1 MASRFSA
8 ASLFAQIPTARFEPS
23 VCHCVRCKKKLKILK
38 THTKTAATLEIGVV
52 RIHETIKHCDNC
64 FEIYRSDEPRKL
76 VPHGCRSGFN
86 VLVDVGLALFVE
98 CKNEKQIQAE
108 LKSCNIPISLRQVG
122 YLAKKFIV
130 YLALAHKESR
140 GKIKDLLSL
149 RGGYILHLDGTCE
162 GDSPHLMSALDEIAQ
177 IVLDNIKIPSEK
189 ADKIIPF
196 LRRIKQSYGIPVALV
211 HDMGAGI
218 LSAVKEVFPGV
229 ADYVCHYHFL
239 RDIGNDLF
247 GIEYARIRSELRKYS
262 IRTSVRKI
270 VKALE
275 ESIATQPELAK
286 SLDCYLKAEAK
297 TADVLPGVLAY
308 ILSNWIMD
316 ANSELNGYGFP
327 FDRSHLIFYKRLK
340 TAKSIVESLSAKKKK
355 DRYIIKLNR
364 VLGRA
369 INDGNLKTIVSRMEE
384 KTQIFDQLRDAMRI
398 AVSDGKKGL
407 NDDGENVDIKT
418 IQKAVTIFRNLNK
431 IKAAVKKNVDYK
443 KMVKQI
449 DKYWEKLFADPIMVT
464 TANGEKIL
472 VQPQRTNNILER
484 FFRDVKRMYR
494 SKSGTQSLNKVIKA
508 MLADT
513 PLVKNLS
520 NPQYVK
526 IILNGHNTLE
536 DRFAEIDEKL
546 VRQEMKKSEGNQGI
560 SARMKKVLRKPNF
573 PSLLAKMPKAAAPL

>member
-1 MASRFSA
+1 M
-8 ASLFAQIPTARFEPS
+8 
-23 VCHCVRCKKKLKILK
+23 
-38 THTKTAATLEIGVV
+38 EIGRV
-52 RIHETIKHCDNC
+52 RFHETIKHCDSC
-64 FEIYRSDEPRKL
+64 HEIYRSTEPRKL
-76 VPHGCRSGFN
+76 VARGCRCGFN
-86 VLVDVGLALFVE
+86 VLVAVGMALFVE
-98 CKNEKQIQAE
+98 SKNEKQIQAE
-108 LKSCNIPISLRQVG
+108 LKNLNIPISIRQVG

-140 GKIKDLLSL
+140 SKIKDLLSL

-162 GDSPHLMSALDEIAQ
+162 GDSPHLMSALDEIAK
-177 IVLDNIKIPSEK
+177 IVLDNIKIPTEK

-196 LRRIKQSYGIPVALV
+196 LRRIKDCYGIPLALV

-218 LSAVKEVFPGV
+218 VSAVKKVFPGV

-239 RDIGNDLF
+239 RDIGNDLM

-262 IRTSVRKI
+262 IRPSLGKI

-275 ESIATQPELAK
+275 ENIETQPELVK
-286 SLDCYLKAEAK
+286 SLDFYLKEEGK
-297 TADVLPGVLAY
+297 TANVLPGVLAY
-308 ILSNWIMD
+308 ILSDWILD

-340 TAKSIVESLSAKKKK
+340 TARSIVADLSPKKKK

-369 INDGNLKTIVSRMEE
+369 VRDNNLKTIVSRMEE
-384 KTQIFDQLRDAMRI
+384 KAQIFDDLRDAMRI
-398 AVSDGKKGL
+398 AVSGGKKGL
-407 NDDGENVDIKT
+407 NDDGEDGDIKT
-418 IQKAVTIFRNLNK
+418 IKEAVTIFRNSDK
-431 IKAAVKKNVDYK
+431 IKAAVEKNADYK

-449 DKYWEKLFADPIMVT
+449 DKYWKKLFADPIMIT

-472 VQPQRTNNILER
+472 IQPQRTNNILER

-494 SKSGTQSLNKVIKA
+494 SKAGTQSLNKVIKA

-520 NPQYVK
+520 NPEYVK

-536 DRFAEIDEKL
+536 ERFAEIDENL
-546 VRQEMKKSEGNQGI
+546 VRQEMYKSESQQGI
-560 SARMKKVLRKPNF
+560 SARMKKVLRKPNL
-573 PSLLAKMPKAAAPL
+573 PSLLSRIPKAVATV

>member
-1 MASRFSA
+1 
-8 ASLFAQIPTARFEPS
+8 
-23 VCHCVRCKKKLKILK
+23 LK
-38 THTKTAATLEIGVV
+38 THTKTAATLEIGRV
-52 RIHETIKHCDNC
+52 RIHEKIKHCDSC
-64 FEIYRSDEPRKL
+64 HEIYRSAEPRKL
-76 VPHGCRSGFN
+76 VARGCRCGFN

-108 LKSCNIPISLRQVG
+108 LKSCNVPISIRQVG

-130 YLALAHKESR
+130 YLAVAHKESR
-140 GKIKDLLSL
+140 SKIKDLLSL

-196 LRRIKQSYGIPVALV
+196 LRRIKQSYGIPLALV

-218 LSAVKEVFPGV
+218 VSAVKEVFPGV

-239 RDIGNDLF
+239 RDIGNDLM

-262 IRTSVRKI
+262 IRPSLGKI

-275 ESIATQPELAK
+275 QIIETQPELANN
-286 SLDCYLKAEAK
+286 LDCYLEEEGK
-297 TADVLPGVLAY
+297 TADVLPRVLAY
-308 ILSNWIMD
+308 VLSNWILD

-340 TAKSIVESLSAKKKK
+340 TARSIVENLSAKKKK

-369 INDGNLKTIVSRMEE
+369 VRDNNLKTIVSRMEE
-384 KTQIFDQLRDAMRI
+384 KAQIFDDLRDAMRI
-398 AVSDGKKGL
+398 AVSGGKKGL
-407 NDDGENVDIKT
+407 NDDGEDVDIKT
-418 IQKAVTIFRNLNK
+418 IKEAVTIFRNSDK
-431 IKAAVKKNVDYK
+431 IKAAVEKNVDYK

-449 DKYWEKLFADPIMVT
+449 DKYWQKLFADPIMVT
-464 TANGEKIL
+464 TSNGEKIL

-484 FFRDVKRMYR
+484 FFRDLKRMYR
-494 SKSGTQSLNKVIKA
+494 SKAGTQSLNKVIKA

-520 NPQYVK
+520 NPEYVK
-526 IILNGHNTLE
+526 VILNGHNTLE
-536 DRFAEIDEKL
+536 ERFAEIDEKL
-546 VRQEMKKSEGNQGI
+546 VRQEMKKSEDQQGL
-560 SARMKKVLRKPNF
+560 SARMKKVLRKSNW
-573 PSLLAKMPKAAAPL
+573 PSLLARMPKAAATL

>member
-1 MASRFSA
+1 M
-8 ASLFAQIPTARFEPS
+8 
-23 VCHCVRCKKKLKILK
+23 
-38 THTKTAATLEIGVV
+38 
-52 RIHETIKHCDNC
+52 
-64 FEIYRSDEPRKL
+64 
-76 VPHGCRSGFN
+76 
-86 VLVDVGLALFVE
+86 ALFVE

-108 LKSCNIPISLRQVG
+108 LKSCNVPISIRQIG

-140 GKIKDLLSL
+140 SKIKDLLSL

-196 LRRIKQSYGIPVALV
+196 LRRIKQSYGLPLALV

-229 ADYVCHYHFL
+229 ADYICHYHFL

-247 GIEYARIRSELRKYS
+247 AIEYARIRSELSKYS
-262 IRTSVRKI
+262 IRPSLGKI
-270 VKALE
+270 VKSLE
-275 ESIATQPELAK
+275 EKIETQPDLAN
-286 SLDCYLKAEAK
+286 SLDGYLKDEGK
-297 TADVLPGVLAY
+297 SRDVLPHVLAY
-308 ILSNWIMD
+308 VLSNWILD

-327 FDRSHLIFYKRLK
+327 FDRAHHTFYKRLK
-340 TAKSIVESLSAKKKK
+340 TARSIVEDLSAKKKK

-369 INDGNLKTIVSRMEE
+369 INDNNLKTIVSRMEE
-384 KTQIFDQLRDAMRI
+384 KAQIFDELRDAMRI
-398 AVSDGKKGL
+398 AASDGKKGL
-407 NDDGENVDIKT
+407 NDDGENVDMKT
-418 IQKAVTIFRNLNK
+418 IQKAVTIFRNSDK
-431 IKAAVKKNVDYK
+431 IKAAAEANVDYK

-464 TANGEKIL
+464 MENGEKIL

-484 FFRDVKRMYR
+484 FFRDLKRMYR
-494 SKSGTQSLNKVIKA
+494 SKAGTQSLNKVIKA

-520 NPQYVK
+520 NPEYMK
-526 IILNGHNTLE
+526 IILNGHSTLE
-536 DRFAEIDEKL
+536 ERFAEIDEKL
-546 VRQEMKKSEGNQGI
+546 VRQEMKKSEGHQSI
-560 SARMKKVLRKPNF
+560 SVRMKKVLRKPNF
-573 PSLLAKMPKAAAPL
+573 PSLLAKMSKAAATL

>member
-1 MASRFSA
+1 M
-8 ASLFAQIPTARFEPS
+8 
-23 VCHCVRCKKKLKILK
+23 K
-38 THTKTAATLEIGVV
+38 THTKTAATLEIGRV
-52 RIHETIKHCDNC
+52 RIHEKIKHCDSC
-64 FEIYRSDEPRKL
+64 HKTYRSAEPRKL
-76 VPHGCRSGFN
+76 VAHGCRCGFN
-86 VLVDVGLALFVE
+86 VLVDVGQALFVE
-98 CKNEKQIQAE
+98 CKNEKQIQTE
-108 LKSCNIPISLRQVG
+108 LKSCNIPISIRQIG

-140 GKIKDLLSL
+140 SKIKDLLSL

-196 LRRIKQSYGIPVALV
+196 LRRIKQSYGIPLALV
-211 HDMGAGI
+211 HDMGAAI
-218 LSAVKEVFPGV
+218 LSAVKAVFPGV
-229 ADYVCHYHFL
+229 SDYICHYHFL
-239 RDIGNDLF
+239 RDIGNELF
-247 GIEYARIRSELRKYS
+247 GIEYARIRSELKKYS
-262 IRTSVRKI
+262 IRPSLGKI
-270 VKALE
+270 VKVLE
-275 ESIATQPELAK
+275 ERIETQVELTNSLEGYLEDEGK
-286 SLDCYLKAEAK
+286 SG
-297 TADVLPGVLAY
+297 DVLPSVLAY
-308 ILSNWIMD
+308 ILSNWILD

-327 FDRSHLIFYKRLK
+327 FDRSYLIFYKRLK
-340 TAKSIVESLSAKKKK
+340 TARSIVANLSAKKKK

-369 INDGNLKTIVSRMEE
+369 VSDNNLEAIVSRMEE

-407 NDDGENVDIKT
+407 NDDGEDVDIKT
-418 IQKAVTIFRNLNK
+418 IQEAVTIFRNSDK
-431 IKAAVKKNVDYK
+431 IKAVAKTNVDYK

-449 DKYWEKLFADPIMVT
+449 DKYWQKLFADPIMVT

-494 SKSGTQSLNKVIKA
+494 SKAGTKSLNKVIKA

-520 NPQYVK
+520 NPEYVK
-526 IILNGHNTLE
+526 IILNGQNTLE
-536 DRFAEIDEKL
+536 ERFAEIDEKL
-546 VRQEMKKSEGNQGI
+546 VRQEMKKSEDHQGI
-560 SARMKKVLRKPNF
+560 SARMKKVLRKPNL
-573 PSLLAKMPKAAAPL
+573 PSLLAKMSKAAATL

>member
-1 MASRFSA
+1 M
-8 ASLFAQIPTARFEPS
+8 
-23 VCHCVRCKKKLKILK
+23 
-38 THTKTAATLEIGVV
+38 
-52 RIHETIKHCDNC
+52 
-64 FEIYRSDEPRKL
+64 
-76 VPHGCRSGFN
+76 
-86 VLVDVGLALFVE
+86 ALFVE

-108 LKSCNIPISLRQVG
+108 LKSRNVPISIRQVG

-130 YLALAHKESR
+130 YLALAHKQSR
-140 GKIKDLLSL
+140 DKIKDLLSL

-162 GDSPHLMSALDEIAQ
+162 GDSPHLMSALEEIAQ

-196 LRRIKQSYGIPVALV
+196 LRRIKQSYGIPLALV

-218 LSAVKEVFPGV
+218 LSAVKKVFPEV
-229 ADYVCHYHFL
+229 SDYICHYHFL

-247 GIEYARIRSELRKYS
+247 GIEYARIRSELKKYS
-262 IRTSVRKI
+262 IRPSLRKI

-275 ESIATQPELAK
+275 EMIETQPEPAN
-286 SLDCYLKAEAK
+286 SLDCYLKDEGK
-297 TADVLPGVLAY
+297 TRDVLASVLAY
-308 ILSNWIMD
+308 ILSSWVLD

-340 TAKSIVESLSAKKKK
+340 TARSIVANLSAKKKK

-369 INDGNLKTIVSRMEE
+369 INDNDLKAIVSRMEE

-407 NDDGENVDIKT
+407 NDDGEDVDIKT
-418 IQKAVTIFRNLNK
+418 IQEAVTIFRNSDK
-431 IKAAVKKNVDYK
+431 IKAAVEKNGDYK
-443 KMVKQI
+443 KMIKQI

-494 SKSGTQSLNKVIKA
+494 SKAGTKSLNKVIKA

-520 NPQYVK
+520 NPEYVK

-546 VRQEMKKSEGNQGI
+546 VRQEMKKSEDHQGI
-560 SARMKKVLRKPNF
+560 SARMKKVLRKPNL
-573 PSLLAKMPKAAAPL
+573 PSLLAKVSKAAATL

>member
-1 MASRFSA
+1 MAWRFSA
-8 ASLFAQIPTARFEPS
+8 ATLFAEIPTARFGPS
-23 VCHCVRCKKKLKILK
+23 DYNCVRCKKKLKILK
-38 THTKTAATLEIGVV
+38 THTKTAATLEIGLV

-64 FEIYRSDEPRKL
+64 FGIYRSDEPRKL
-76 VPHGCRSGFN
+76 VPHGCRSGFS
-86 VLVDVGLALFVE
+86 VLVNVGMALFVE
-98 CKNEKQIQAE
+98 CKNEKQIQAD
-108 LKSCNIPISLRQVG
+108 LKSCNVPISIRQVG

-130 YLALAHKESR
+130 YLALAHKESC
-140 GKIKDLLSL
+140 GNIKDLLLS
-149 RGGYILHLDGTCE
+149 RGGYILHLDGTCD

-196 LRRIKQSYGIPVALV
+196 LRRIKQSYGIPLALV

-229 ADYVCHYHFL
+229 SDYVCHYHFL

-247 GIEYARIRSELRKYS
+247 GIEYARIRSGLKKYS
-262 IRTSVRKI
+262 IRPSLRKI

-275 ESIATQPELAK
+275 ERIETQSELAK
-286 SLDCYLKAEAK
+286 NLDFYLEDEAK
-297 TADVLPGVLAY
+297 TANVLPSVLAY
-308 ILSNWIMD
+308 ILSNWILD

-340 TAKSIVESLSAKKKK
+340 TAKSIVESLSDKKKK

-364 VLGRA
+364 VLGRV
-369 INDGNLKTIVSRMEE
+369 INDRNLQTTVSRMKE
-384 KTQIFDQLRDAMRI
+384 KTQLFDQLRDAMRI

-418 IQKAVTIFRNLNK
+418 IQRAVTIFRNSDK
-431 IKAAVKKNVDYK
+431 IKAAAEKNVNYK

-464 TANGEKIL
+464 TANGEEFL

-494 SKSGTQSLNKVIKA
+494 SKAGTQSLNKVIKA

-520 NPQYVK
+520 NPEYVK
-526 IILNGHNTLE
+526 IILNGHNTFE

-546 VRQEMKKSEGNQGI
+546 VRQEMKKSEDHQGI
-560 SARMKKVLRKPNF
+560 SARMKKVLRKPNL
-573 PSLLAKMPKAAAPL
+573 PSLLVKMPKAAALW

>member
-1 MASRFSA
+1 M
-8 ASLFAQIPTARFEPS
+8 
-23 VCHCVRCKKKLKILK
+23 VR
-38 THTKTAATLEIGVV
+38 V
-52 RIHETIKHCDNC
+52 HETIKQCASC
-64 FEIYRSDEPRKL
+64 YEIYRSDEPRKL

-86 VLVDVGLALFVE
+86 VLVDVGMALFVE

-108 LKSCNIPISLRQVG
+108 LKSCNIPISIRQVG

-130 YLALAHKESR
+130 YLALAHKEGR

-229 ADYVCHYHFL
+229 ADYICHYHFL

-247 GIEYARIRSELRKYS
+247 GIEYARIRSELKKYS
-262 IRTSVRKI
+262 IRPSLRKI
-270 VKALE
+270 VRALE
-275 ESIATQPELAK
+275 EGIETHPELAN
-286 SLDCYLKAEAK
+286 SLDCYLKDEAK
-297 TADVLPGVLAY
+297 TADVLPSVLAY
-308 ILSNWIMD
+308 ILSNWILD

-340 TAKSIVESLSAKKKK
+340 TARSIVENLSAKKKK

-364 VLGRA
+364 AIGRA
-369 INDGNLKTIVSRMEE
+369 INDSNLKTIVSRMEE
-384 KTQIFDQLRDAMRI
+384 KAQIFDQLRDAMRI

-407 NDDGENVDIKT
+407 NDDGEDVDIKT
-418 IQKAVTIFRNLNK
+418 IRRAVTIFRNSDK
-431 IKAAVKKNVDYK
+431 IKAAVENNVDYK

-464 TANGEKIL
+464 TANGEEFL

-484 FFRDVKRMYR
+484 FFRDLKRMYR
-494 SKSGTQSLNKVIKA
+494 SKAGTQSLNKVIKA

-520 NPQYVK
+520 NPEYLK
-526 IILNGHNTLE
+526 IILNGHKTLE

-546 VRQEMKKSEGNQGI
+546 VRQEMKKSEGHQGI
-560 SARMKKVLRKPNF
+560 SARMKKVLRKPNL
-573 PSLLAKMPKAAAPL
+573 PSLLAKMSKAAVTL

>member
-1 MASRFSA
+1 M
-8 ASLFAQIPTARFEPS
+8 
-23 VCHCVRCKKKLKILK
+23 
-38 THTKTAATLEIGVV
+38 
-52 RIHETIKHCDNC
+52 
-64 FEIYRSDEPRKL
+64 
-76 VPHGCRSGFN
+76 
-86 VLVDVGLALFVE
+86 ALFVE
-98 CKNEKQIQAE
+98 CKNEKQIKAE
-108 LKSCNIPISLRQVG
+108 LKSCNIPISIRQIG

-130 YLALAHKESR
+130 YLALAHKQSR

-162 GDSPHLMSALDEIAQ
+162 GDSPHLMSALDGIAQ

-196 LRRIKQSYGIPVALV
+196 LRRIKQSYGIPLALV

-218 LSAVKEVFPGV
+218 LSAVKEVFPKV
-229 ADYVCHYHFL
+229 LDCICHYHFL
-239 RDIGNDLF
+239 RDIGNDLL
-247 GIEYARIRSELRKYS
+247 GIEYARIRSELKKHS
-262 IRTSVRKI
+262 IRPSLRKI
-270 VKALE
+270 IKALE
-275 ESIATQPELAK
+275 EKIETQPELSK
-286 SLDCYLKAEAK
+286 SLDCYLKAEGK
-297 TADVLPGVLAY
+297 TGDVLPSVLAY
-308 ILSNWIMD
+308 ILSTWIVD

-340 TAKSIVESLSAKKKK
+340 TAKSIVENLSAKKKK
-355 DRYIIKLNR
+355 DRYIIRLNS
-364 VLGRA
+364 VLGR
-369 INDGNLKTIVSRMEE
+369 IIKDSNLKTVVSTMEE
-384 KTQIFDQLRDAMRI
+384 KAQIFDQLRDAMRI

-407 NDDGENVDIKT
+407 NDDGENVEIKT
-418 IQKAVTIFRNLNK
+418 IEDAVTIFRNSDK
-431 IKAAVKKNVDYK
+431 IKAAVEKNVDYK

-484 FFRDVKRMYR
+484 FFRDLKRMYR
-494 SKSGTQSLNKVIKA
+494 SKAGTQSLNKVIKA

-536 DRFAEIDEKL
+536 DRFAEIDETL
-546 VRQEMKKSEGNQGI
+546 VRQEMKKNEDHQGI
-560 SARMKKVLRKPNF
+560 STRMKKVLRKPNLPF
-573 PSLLAKMPKAAAPL
+573 TLAEMSKVGATV